1 MMKIPTIAAVFVEP
15 TGFGWDEQNCVSW
28 NYQQGGEKIHDCL
41 DPNWRSMPLNCRL
54 GNPESGSVVIPNRC
68 GVNIY
73 IFDNRGY
80 HKENIL

>member
-1 MMKIPTIAAVFVEP
+1 MMKIPTIAAVFVES
-15 TGFGWDEQNCVSW
+15 TGLEMSRTVRPRVTNKGKKN
-28 NYQQGGEKIHDCL
+28 IHDCL

-54 GNPESGSVVIPNRC
+54 GNPESGSVVMPNRR

-73 IFDNRGY
+73 IFDDRGY